1 MLKTSLFSDCLSKSL
16 DILFLCSWYPHVG
29 NPGQGIFIKRHA
41 ECLAL
46 QHRVTVVFA
55 RSSAY
60 AEDPEVTIAEQGNLR
75 EVVCLYPKLNSSL
88 PVISSALKLAQYQA
102 QFDKALQQAMSGHR
116 FDVVHLNVVFP
127 AAIPA
132 LRLLK
137 KRSLPM
143 VITEHWSGYYPEDGN
158 YRGYYMKR
166 ITRQAV
172 AAAKA
177 VLVISG
183 KLKAAMQAQGL
194 QSRYYTIN
202 NVVDTN
208 VFKPQGTKKE
218 PGVLKILHVSSLVE
232 REKNILGIIE
242 TACLLKQKRIPFRLE
257 IVGGTSES
265 VEEYK
270 NVVSGQGL
278 SDEIMFHGQ
287 QSPELVAKHMNAA
300 DVFLLM
306 SHFEGMPV
314 VLLEAMACGLPVIST
329 RVGAVPAMVSPQRG
343 LVLEGR
349 RAENFAEALAQFDRG
364 RFESSESMHRYI
376 HDHYGYEA
384 VCKSLTGIYGEVLG

>member
-16 DILFLCSWYPHVG
+16 DILFLCSWYPHPG

-55 RSSAY
+55 RSSDHVA
-60 AEDPEVTIAEQGNLR
+60 DSEVITTEQGNLR
-75 EVVCLYPKLNSSL
+75 EIVCLYPKLASSFPL
-88 PVISSALKLAQYQA
+88 IGPALKLAQYQA
-102 QFDKALQQAMSGHR
+102 QFQKALQQALSGQH
-116 FDVVHLNVVFP
+116 FDLVHLNVVFP

-137 KRSLPM
+137 KNPLPM
-143 VITEHWSGYYPEDGN
+143 IITEHWSGYYPEDGN

-177 VLVISG
+177 VLVISE

-208 VFKPQGTKKE
+208 VFKPQDFKKAQ
-218 PGVLKILHVSSLVE
+218 GVLKILHVSSLVE

-242 TACLLKQKRIPFRLE
+242 TACLLKQKRMPFRLE
-257 IVGGTSES
+257 IIGGTPES
-265 VEEYK
+265 VEQYSRI
-270 NVVSGQGL
+270 VSEQGL
-278 SDEIMFHGQ
+278 SEEITFFGQ
-287 QSPELVAKHMNAA
+287 RPAEFIAAQMNAA

-329 RVGAVPAMVSPQRG
+329 KVGAVPLMVGSERG
-343 LVLEGR
+343 LVLEGS
-349 RAENFAEALAQFDRG
+349 RARDFAEALARFTRD
-364 RFESSESMHRYI
+364 RFESPAGMHQYI
-376 HDHYGYEA
+376 QEHYGYEA
-384 VCKSLTGIYGEVLG
+384 VCRRITAIYEEVLS